1 MFVYDTVINQ
11 KKIQIL
17 TEDNIELRHEGGLSV
32 RVDCTVQ

>member
-17 TEDNIELRHEGGLSV
+17 TEDKLNCDMKEDSR
-32 RVDCTVQ
+32 

>member
-11 KKIQIL
+11 KKIKIL
-17 TEDNIELRHEGGLSV
+17 TEDKIELQHERGLSV

>member
-17 TEDNIELRHEGGLSV
+17 TENKIELRHEGGLSV